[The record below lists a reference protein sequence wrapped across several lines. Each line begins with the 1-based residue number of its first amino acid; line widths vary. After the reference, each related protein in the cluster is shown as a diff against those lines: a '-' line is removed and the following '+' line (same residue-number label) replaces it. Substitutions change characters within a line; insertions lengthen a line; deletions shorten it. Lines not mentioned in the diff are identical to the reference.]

1 MRAMDCP
8 LEGHHLEAENDEE
21 LFKEARKHADE
32 VHPNQGFTDE
42 QLRSL
47 HRGERLRQ
55 VAKRPLVLGLID
67 PGPFPVRRTSERGLI
82 HPSA

>member
-21 LFKEARKHADE
+21 LFKEARKHTDE

-42 QLRSL
+42 QQLRSL
-47 HRGERLRQ
+47 IEEN
-55 VAKRPLVLGLID
+55 VYDK
-67 PGPFPVRRTSERGLI
+67 
-82 HPSA
+82 